1 MSKAMNIAKKISKS
15 PLAPL
20 AKVAFDIFAKVQFG
34 YLNLKWKIS
43 GKKMPTA
50 EQAHEV
56 TQNVTFMFKSF
67 ERQKQA
73 KKLYKNIQKHY
84 PGAKVVIADDSKV
97 PIEIKTKHNPP
108 TVIHMP
114 FNSGLSKGLNLA
126 LAEVKTEY
134 LMRMDDDELLT
145 PLSNIYDELSF
156 LKSHKDIDLVGFVP
170 LTAGKC
176 TPVQKIARNYNEFD
190 MKNAYKPLK
199 IPHLT
204 KIDENHIV
212 YGKVPNI
219 FLARTQKIKEIGWDD
234 NIRMIDHHEF
244 FLRAAGN
251 IVSVMNPNTAVF
263 HIHNPFDNYYN
274 SFRSDFRDDFY
285 YIKGKMLATRKSLR
299 QDKS

>member
-1 MSKAMNIAKKISKS
+1 MNIAKKICKS

-97 PIEIKTKHNPP
+97 PLEIKTKHNPP

-134 LMRMDDDELLT
+134 LILSRTKTLTLSDLYFLPQANVLL
-145 PLSNIYDELSF
+145 
-156 LKSHKDIDLVGFVP
+156 
-170 LTAGKC
+170 C
-176 TPVQKIARNYNEFD
+176 
-190 MKNAYKPLK
+190 
-199 IPHLT
+199 
-204 KIDENHIV
+204 
-212 YGKVPNI
+212 
-219 FLARTQKIKEIGWDD
+219 
-234 NIRMIDHHEF
+234 
-244 FLRAAGN
+244 
-251 IVSVMNPNTAVF
+251 
-263 HIHNPFDNYYN
+263 
-274 SFRSDFRDDFY
+274 
-285 YIKGKMLATRKSLR
+285 RKSPEITMNLI
-299 QDKS
+299 

>member
-1 MSKAMNIAKKISKS
+1 
-15 PLAPL
+15 
-20 AKVAFDIFAKVQFG
+20 
-34 YLNLKWKIS
+34 
-43 GKKMPTA
+43 MPTA

-97 PIEIKTKHNPP
+97 PLEIKTKHNPP

-190 MKNAYKPLK
+190 MKMPINRL
-199 IPHLT
+199 
-204 KIDENHIV
+204 
-212 YGKVPNI
+212 
-219 FLARTQKIKEIGWDD
+219 
-234 NIRMIDHHEF
+234 
-244 FLRAAGN
+244 
-251 IVSVMNPNTAVF
+251 NTA
-263 HIHNPFDNYYN
+263 FDKD
-274 SFRSDFRDDFY
+274 R
-285 YIKGKMLATRKSLR
+285 RKPYCIW
-299 QDKS
+299 KSPEYFSCKNAENQRNRLGR